1 MSNIVDVVV
10 ADRNLATM
18 LRSVKAAG
26 LEDALN
32 KTGPFTLFA
41 PTDLAFGKMAAG
53 ELGELLRPHNK
64 AKLTLLLNHHIVSG
78 KQYFKDLKDGQKL
91 KTIDGDDL
99 SVAVKDGSVSINGS
113 VIQGRDMEASNGLVH
128 SLSKLVV
135 DA

>member
-26 LEDALN
+26 LVEELN
-32 KTGPFTLFA
+32 KTGPFTVFA

-64 AKLTLLLNHHIVSG
+64 AKLTILLNHHIVNG
-78 KQYFKDLKDGQKL
+78 RQYFDDLKDGQQL

-99 SVAVKDGSVSINGS
+99 LVTVRDGSVSINGS
-113 VIQGRDMEASNGLVH
+113 VIQGRDMEASNGVVH
-128 SLSKLVV
+128 SLSKLVFG
-135 DA
+135 A

>member
-26 LEDALN
+26 LENELN

-64 AKLTLLLNHHIVSG
+64 EKLTLLLNHYIVSG

-91 KTIDGDDL
+91 KTINGDDL
-99 SVAVKDGSVSINGS
+99 SVTVKEGAVSINGS
-113 VIQGRDMEASNGLVH
+113 VIQRRDMEASNGLVH
-128 SLSKLVV
+128 SLGKLM
-135 DA
+135 AEA

>member
-26 LEDALN
+26 LENELN
-32 KTGPFTLFA
+32 KVGPFTLFA

-53 ELGELLRPHNK
+53 ELGELLRPHNRER
-64 AKLTLLLNHHIVSG
+64 LTHLLNHHIVSG
-78 KQYFKDLKDGQKL
+78 KQYFDRFEDGQKL
-91 KTIDGDDL
+91 ETIDGDEL
-99 SVAVKDGSVSINGS
+99 LVAVKDGTVTINGS

-128 SLSKLVV
+128 SISKLVI
-135 DA
+135 D